1 MQGWLK
7 RIIFG
12 LGATIIVLVIAGWL
26 LSELL
31 ENAMCG
37 NDYIQTLKSPDT
49 KHTAVLFQR
58 DCGATTSFSTQA
70 SIFPRDVY
78 PPNKPGNVFGIELKG
93 EGPAGYWHG
102 PIARMTWLDNRTLEI
117 RYDHTA
123 TTFRREVR
131 SGAIEV
137 RYVVD

>member
-1 MQGWLK
+1 MPGRLK
-7 RIIFG
+7 RIVFG
-12 LGATIIVLVIAGWL
+12 LGAAVIALIVAGWL

-37 NDYIQTLKSPDT
+37 NDYVQSLKSPDS
-49 KHTAVLFQR
+49 KHLAVLFQR

-78 PPNKPGNVFGIELKG
+78 PPNKPGNIFVIGLKG
-93 EGPAGYWHG
+93 DGPTGYWHG
-102 PIARMTWLDNRTLEI
+102 PIARIRWLDNRTLEI

-123 TTFRREVR
+123 RTFHRESR
-131 SGAIEV
+131 SGIVEV
-137 RYVVD
+137 HYVVD